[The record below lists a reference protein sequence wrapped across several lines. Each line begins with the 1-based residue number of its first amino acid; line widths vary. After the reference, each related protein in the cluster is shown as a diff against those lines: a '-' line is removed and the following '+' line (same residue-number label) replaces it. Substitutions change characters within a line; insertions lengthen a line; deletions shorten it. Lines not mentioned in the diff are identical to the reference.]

1 MTGDLAGVSQ
11 ALIFTVVYG
20 KDIILTLLILIIVLL
35 VFISLSLK
43 EPFNSAELVEVRIG
57 T

>member
-1 MTGDLAGVSQ
+1 MTGDVEVASQ
-11 ALIFTVVYG
+11 VVIFTVVYG